1 MLLIAIYNILK
12 RMSLTTPNCILVR
25 TIRHHSVLF
34 SVDETIFILQRQGYL
49 ITETGTRVTVN
60 YTVASTSQDDDGET
74 VSVNVPKAYKVYIG
88 SAVPSEDGD
97 QEISGY
103 YYSPDG
109 STVVYSADAETIDA
123 ILGYLSY
130 EPAADTAED

>member
-1 MLLIAIYNILK
+1 MEDYYADAEKMKSAYGI
-12 RMSLTTPNCILVR
+12 S
-25 TIRHHSVLF
+25 
-34 SVDETIFILQRQGYL
+34 
-49 ITETGTRVTVN
+49 ETGTRVTVN
-60 YTVASTSQDDDGET
+60 YTVASASQDDDGET

-88 SAVPSEDGD
+88 SAVPSENGD